1 MYGVLDYTILSLFK
15 ENGVKMSKLKL
26 YGVRLE
32 EVVGKEYE
40 QMASEMG
47 LTTGEYLRIVL
58 TNNLHTVSLKNEV
71 NRIENIVLDFD
82 KSMKKSMEKFTV
94 DNQFNEKFYE
104 DFGGIYMMMLGALMQ
119 LKIEKDDI
127 RGMQSKGVSYAHNNF
142 LGKEK

>member
-1 MYGVLDYTILSLFK
+1 
-15 ENGVKMSKLKL
+15 
-26 YGVRLE
+26 
-32 EVVGKEYE
+32 
-40 QMASEMG
+40 MASEMG
-47 LTTGEYLRIVL
+47 LTTGEYSRIVL